1 MYNTRYPIRG
11 RKRINPFANPR
22 GRRNFQ
28 IRIREEDA
36 RSIRARSTRGNWI
49 EIGQTWRRK
58 SCTPPVRTLSTL
70 DGRTG
75 IQVKRIYIY
84 IHISTVSSR
93 KLKLLYQ
100 TAAQLAADFSCNTC
114 LSRDSRVSSRGFP
127 AKLSSL
133 ALREFLQKIDR
144 NRVENGWKRME
155 SSIEMKTIDCPG
167 KGWTRDKEKQ
177 QSWLMEFYF
186 MHAPS
191 LRSFVR
197 LSKPTNEKPR
207 AFNYC
212 DLSQ

>member
-1 MYNTRYPIRG
+1 MSIPDTGKETDKSICQS
-11 RKRINPFANPR
+11 NPR

-36 RSIRARSTRGNWI
+36 RSIRARCTRTRGNWI

-70 DGRTG
+70 DGWTG
-75 IQVKRIYIY
+75 IQVKRVYIY

-100 TAAQLAADFSCNTC
+100 TAARLAADFSCNTC

-133 ALREFLQKIDR
+133 VTRETR
-144 NRVENGWKRME
+144 VSAENRSKSRWKWLEERME
-155 SSIEMKTIDCPG
+155 SSIQMKIFDCPDC
-167 KGWTRDKEKQ
+167 GWGIKRASSRGWWNFILCTRRV
-177 QSWLMEFYF
+177 Y
-186 MHAPS
+186 
-191 LRSFVR
+191 RSANQRTKSHVR
-197 LSKPTNEKPR
+197 LIN
-207 AFNYC
+207 C